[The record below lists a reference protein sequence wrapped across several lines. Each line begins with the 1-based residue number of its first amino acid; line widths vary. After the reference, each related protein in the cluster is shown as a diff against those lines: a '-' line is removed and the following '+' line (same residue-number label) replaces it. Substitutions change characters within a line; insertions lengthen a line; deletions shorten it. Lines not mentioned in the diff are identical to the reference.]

1 MINIMI
7 DLKRVLDDLKEPSSD
22 STQVRLRDIL
32 AEQLTDG
39 TLHPGDRFSSA
50 TVLQE
55 HLKIGSEVIYKV
67 LQELIDTGLLQTG
80 GGDEIYVL
88 GQSSASPAGNPMGT
102 VGLLAGIPA
111 FHFFYG
117 QLAAAFNQR
126 LQEAGWALKLALFKD
141 QDTLLQE
148 VADQMMQQYNV
159 RAFAINPPQFNIQ
172 PFLDALRARG
182 TAIQLLGTGIYY
194 PEYDFIGAD
203 NQQIGYQATRHLI
216 ELGHTQIVY
225 AGAASYPAIY
235 DRTQGYITAMHE
247 SGLRPRIFNVHSLRD
262 FTLPPEF
269 RAYQDP
275 ENTPTALWREMVRHR
290 ITAAFCFNYIEATW
304 VHDEILKFNLQ
315 IPRDV
320 SIITVGHPPT
330 TGYRGAVLTT
340 FALPGKEIG
349 HQAANLM
356 LRRLAG
362 EDFPPQKILLPGE
375 FILQSSTSAP
385 HEQRTAQK

>member
-1 MINIMI
+1 ML
-7 DLKRVLDDLKEPSSD
+7 DLKRVLNDLKEPSLD
-22 STQVRLRDIL
+22 SPQVRLRDVL

-39 TLHPGDRFSSA
+39 SLHPGELLPTA
-50 TVLQE
+50 AVLQE
-55 HLKIGSEVIYKV
+55 HLKTGVEIIHKV

-80 GGDEIYVL
+80 AGGENYVL
-88 GQSSASPAGNPMGT
+88 GQSPASQASSADRT

-117 QLAAAFNQR
+117 HLAAAFNQR

-141 QDTLLQE
+141 QADLLQK
-148 VADQMMQQYNV
+148 VADQMITQHKVQ
-159 RAFAINPPQFNIQ
+159 ALAINPPPFNIQ
-172 PFLDALRARG
+172 LFLDALRARG
-182 TAIQLLGTGIYY
+182 VVIQLLGTGAYY

-216 ELGHTQIVY
+216 ELGHSQIVY
-225 AGAASYPAIY
+225 VGGASYPATY
-235 DRTQGYITAMHE
+235 DRTNGYVTAMRE

-275 ENTPTALWREMVRHR
+275 ENTPTALWREMVRRR

-304 VHDEILKFNLQ
+304 VHDEIIKFNLK
-315 IPRDV
+315 IPRDI

-330 TGYRGAVLTT
+330 TGYHGAVFTT

-349 HQAANLM
+349 HQAADLM
-356 LRRLAG
+356 LRRLAS

-375 FILQSSTSAP
+375 FVLQSSTSAP
-385 HEQRTAQK
+385 HEQRAAQK

>member
-1 MINIMI
+1 ML
-7 DLKRVLDDLKEPSSD
+7 DLKRVLDNLNEPSPD
-22 STQVRLRDIL
+22 PIQVRLRDVL
-32 AEQLTDG
+32 AAQLTDG
-39 TLHPGDRFSSA
+39 SLLPGELLPSA

-55 HLKIGSEVIYKV
+55 YLKTGSEIVQKV
-67 LQELIDTGLLQTG
+67 LHELIDTGLLQTG
-80 GGDEIYVL
+80 AGGENYVL
-88 GQSSASPAGNPMGT
+88 GASPASQPGSMGS

-117 QLAAAFNQR
+117 HLAAAFNQR
-126 LQEAGWALKLALFKD
+126 LQEAGWALRLALFKD
-141 QDTLLQE
+141 QDDLLQKA
-148 VADQMMQQYNV
+148 ADQMIAQHNV
-159 RAFAINPPQFNIQ
+159 RALAINPPPFNIQ
-172 PFLDALRARG
+172 SFLDALRARG
-182 TAIQLLGTGIYY
+182 VVIQLLGTGAYY

-225 AGAASYPAIY
+225 VGGASYPATY
-235 DRTQGYITAMHE
+235 DRTDGYVKAMRE
-247 SGLRPRIFNVHSLRD
+247 SGLKPRIFNVHSLRD

-290 ITAAFCFNYIEATW
+290 ITAAFCFNYIEAAW

-330 TGYRGAVLTT
+330 TGYRGAILTT

-362 EDFPPQKILLPGE
+362 EDFPPQKLLLPGE
-375 FILQSSTSAP
+375 FILHSSTSAP
-385 HEQRTAQK
+385 HKQRTP